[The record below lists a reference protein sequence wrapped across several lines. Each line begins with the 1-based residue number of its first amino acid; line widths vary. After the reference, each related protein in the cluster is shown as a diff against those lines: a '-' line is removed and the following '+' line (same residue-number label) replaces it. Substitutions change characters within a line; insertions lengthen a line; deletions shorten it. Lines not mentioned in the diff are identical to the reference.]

1 MPLPDAWLKLL
12 KEQNPDMYDKIK
24 ASRQQKAE
32 RTRLAQKE
40 LHKGLSDY
48 EILEREAQ
56 KVLKKGNTL
65 TREL

>member
-1 MPLPDAWLKLL
+1 
-12 KEQNPDMYDKIK
+12 MYNQIK

-32 RTRLAQKE
+32 RTRLIQKE
-40 LHKGLSDY
+40 LQKGLSDY

-56 KVLKKGNTL
+56 KVLKKGNML